1 MAHWVGA
8 QGQIKLAYKT
18 QNTPTYDITH
28 REPQT
33 QLKKKFFSIETRWL
47 PESVEGLNTSLAQS
61 TGELYPKKYRPS

>member
-33 QLKKKFFSIETRWL
+33 QLKKKFF
-47 PESVEGLNTSLAQS
+47 QS
-61 TGELYPKKYRPS
+61 KLDDFPNP